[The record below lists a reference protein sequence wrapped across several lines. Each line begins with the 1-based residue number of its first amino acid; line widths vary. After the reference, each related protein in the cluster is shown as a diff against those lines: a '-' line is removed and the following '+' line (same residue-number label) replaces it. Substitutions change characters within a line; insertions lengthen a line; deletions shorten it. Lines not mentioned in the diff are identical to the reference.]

1 MRIKTKLTLGLGLLF
16 ALIILLGG
24 IGATYI
30 HFLKLDT
37 RNILHDNYN
46 SLLYAKSMLRALDKS
61 SEHRIVQFEEQLRKQ
76 ELNATEEGER
86 DMNVTI
92 RAYFEAYKRNGK
104 RPEELLQIRECLV
117 ELMEMNM
124 QAIEL
129 KSELANKTA
138 IQATVWIAIA
148 GTACFVISFM
158 LLLNLPANIANPIQ
172 KLTQSIKQIA
182 SSNYKERVYLDKND
196 EFGELAQSFNTM
208 AQKLEEYNNSHLAKL
223 MRQKKRIEALIN
235 NMRDVVIGLD
245 ENMQVI
251 FVNEE
256 ACKVLGLE
264 EEEMVGK
271 SSKDI
276 ALYNDLMRLLLQEIN
291 VEQGEKA
298 PLKIIHNEKENY
310 FNKEV
315 LHIEIT
321 PTGETHKE
329 LVGHVI
335 ILRNITE
342 YKELDAAKTRFI
354 ATVSHEFKTPIAS
367 MKMSLQLLKNDR
379 IGELNEEQTHLIDSI
394 HDDVGRLLK
403 ITSELLNLT
412 QIESGQITLH
422 KHMSSI
428 DKMVDYAIETNHMQA
443 EQKAIKLQIVM
454 PERLTDIEV
463 DAEKTTWILTNL
475 IANAINYSHESSVV
489 LVEVFQD
496 ETQTEICI
504 KDEGMGIPPEY
515 IDKVFDR
522 YFRVP
527 GTHKEGT
534 GLGLAISKEI
544 IEAQGGQI
552 KVQSEYGVGSVF
564 SICFNTTSAHNT

>member
-16 ALIILLGG
+16 TLIILLGG
-24 IGATYI
+24 IGAVYI

-61 SEHRIVQFEEQLRKQ
+61 GDSRLVQFEEQLRNQ
-76 ELNATEEGER
+76 EGNATEVGEKE
-86 DMNVTI
+86 MNITL
-92 RAYFEAYKRNGK
+92 RNYFESYKKNGQK
-104 RPEELLQIRECLV
+104 TEDLLQIREWLIEV
-117 ELMEMNM
+117 MEMNM

-138 IQATVWIAIA
+138 VQATIWIAIA
-148 GTACFVISFM
+148 GTACFVIALG
-158 LLLNLPANIANPIQ
+158 LLINLPSNIADPIQ
-172 KLTQSIKQIA
+172 KLTASIKQIA
-182 SSNYKERVYLDKND
+182 SSNYKERVFLDKHD

-235 NMRDVVIGLD
+235 SMSDVVIGLD

-256 ACKVLGLE
+256 ACKVLGLP
-264 EEEMVGK
+264 EEEMAGK

-276 ALYNDLMRLLLQEIN
+276 AIYNDLMRMLLKDLNTEQ
-291 VEQGEKA
+291 VEKE
-298 PLKIIHNEKENY
+298 PLKIIHNDKENY
-310 FNKEV
+310 FDKQF

-321 PTGETHKE
+321 PTGEEHKE

-335 ILRNITE
+335 ILKNITE
-342 YKELDAAKTRFI
+342 FKELDAAKTRFI
-354 ATVSHEFKTPIAS
+354 ATVSHEFKTPISS
-367 MKMSLQLLKNDR
+367 MKMSLQLLKNER
-379 IGELNEEQTHLIDSI
+379 IGVLNDEQNTLIDSI
-394 HDDVGRLLK
+394 QDDAGRLLK

-412 QIESGQITLH
+412 QIESGKITMNMKPCEIDQI
-422 KHMSSI
+422 
-428 DKMVDYAIETNHMQA
+428 VQYAIETNHTLA
-443 EQKAIKLQIVM
+443 EQKEIKLEVKL
-454 PERLTDIEV
+454 PENLNPIRV
-463 DAEKTTWILTNL
+463 DAEKTTWVLTNL

-489 LVEVFQD
+489 QVSVFQD
-496 ETQTEICI
+496 EFHTLIKV

-515 IDKVFDR
+515 LGKVFDR

-527 GTHKEGT
+527 GTHREGT
-534 GLGLAISKEI
+534 GLGLSISKEI
-544 IEAQGGQI
+544 IEAQYGTI
-552 KVQSEYGVGSVF
+552 AVHSEYGVGSEFVLTF
-564 SICFNTTSAHNT
+564 SR